1 MMQTAIDK
9 LRELR
14 ALHEDGLLSRQE
26 FDSRK
31 NAILDAAY
39 APDAVP
45 SDAQA
50 PPPAARAGTEIGLMA
65 GQEVGP
71 FERRYRLD
79 RLIAHGGMG
88 QVWQA
93 TDLATEAE
101 LGHSARVALK
111 ILAPQLTENS
121 AHARLLIEEAA
132 RARQLAHEHIVRVY
146 DWAQDPA
153 TSSYFIIME
162 CLDGEDFDSL
172 LAREGPLD
180 ADRTL
185 KLLAPAADALDHAWA
200 RHRLVHR
207 DIKPANLF
215 LTVQGDVKLLDFGI
229 AASARGAGEHRG
241 EGVEGNAVEAPASS
255 GTAGYRAPEA
265 GRQADAPGPALD
277 VYAVAVLVYRMVT
290 GRLPF
295 ATLHDPHR
303 EPARLPPRPEALS
316 EAQWD
321 VLQAGFAPDPA
332 ARPASV
338 RELLARLE
346 AAAGP
351 GAAEVAEEQRERLD
365 AERRQ
370 AAQEAERKAQQAARE
385 AAIRAAAVAAARAAV
400 DRQRRE
406 QEKQAR
412 AAAEEARTVR
422 KEALRRQ
429 LAERRELE
437 AEKARAAQEEA
448 QRRQAQAKAAAVYLA
463 EQKRA
468 RAEQAARDAAGGAPR
483 PEEGG
488 PAAPGPAETPAAAA
502 AADSQ
507 ALAAPAANAT
517 AATAGTAAAEG
528 ILRDR
533 FLDGEG
539 RGPELVLLPTGRF
552 EMGSPEHER
561 SIAMEAGS
569 QKGWLARE
577 LPQHWVGIERPIAMG
592 RYPVLV
598 EEWRDFVRATGWRPG
613 GDVDWDAPGF
623 PQTGRHPVV
632 GVNWFDALRYVRWL
646 SEATG
651 RSYRLPSEAEWEY
664 ACRAGTR
671 SAFSWGDTISPE
683 QANYDGNFT
692 YNGGARGAY
701 RRGTTP
707 AGMFAPNP
715 WGLHDMHGN
724 VWEWVQD
731 VVHDNYEGAPV
742 DGSAWEAGGDQARR
756 ILRGGSWLYN
766 PRYLR
771 SALRNGFSAVLSNDI
786 VGFRVV
792 RELM

>member
-1 MMQTAIDK
+1 MMQTALDK

-14 ALHEDGLLSRQE
+14 ALHEDGLLSREE
-26 FDSRK
+26 FEGRK
-31 NAILDAAY
+31 NAILDASY
-39 APDAVP
+39 A
-45 SDAQA
+45 
-50 PPPAARAGTEIGLMA
+50 PPAAPLDTPDAAVRPGTEIGLMA

-71 FERRYRLD
+71 FERRHRLD

-88 QVWQA
+88 QVWEA

-111 ILAPQLTENS
+111 ILPPQLTENG

-162 CLDGEDFDSL
+162 CLDGEDVDSL
-172 LAREGPLD
+172 LAREGPLGLE
-180 ADRTL
+180 RTL
-185 KLLAPAADALDHAWA
+185 QLLAPAAEALDHAWE

-215 LTVQGDVKLLDFGI
+215 LTRRGDVKLLDFGI
-229 AASARGAGEHRG
+229 AASARGSDG
-241 EGVEGNAVEAPASS
+241 VEAPPGS

-265 GRQADAPGPALD
+265 GRDAAAPTPALD
-277 VYAVAVLVYRMVT
+277 VYSVAVLVYRMVA

-295 ATLHDPHR
+295 GLLRDPLQQ
-303 EPARLPPRPEALS
+303 PARPAALN

-321 VLQAGFAPDPA
+321 VLQAGFALDPQ

-338 RELLARLE
+338 RLLLARLLD
-346 AAAGP
+346 AAGP
-351 GAAEVAEEQRERLD
+351 GAAELAEEERQRRD
-365 AERRQ
+365 AAQRQ
-370 AAQEAERKAQQAARE
+370 AAEAAQEAERKAQQAARE

-400 DRQRRE
+400 ERQRRE
-406 QEKQAR
+406 QEKLAR
-412 AAAEEARTVR
+412 AAAEEARAAR

-437 AEKARAAQEEA
+437 VEKARAAQEET
-448 QRRQAQAKAAAVYLA
+448 QRKQAQARAAAIYLA

-468 RAEQAARDAAGGAPR
+468 RAEEAARAQATAGAAAAPEAAVL
-483 PEEGG
+483 PPAPAPAG
-488 PAAPGPAETPAAAA
+488 PAA
-502 AADSQ
+502 
-507 ALAAPAANAT
+507 AT
-517 AATAGTAAAEG
+517 AATAGAEG

-533 FLDGEG
+533 FITMDGH
-539 RGPELVLLPTGRF
+539 GPELVVLPAGRF
-552 EMGSPEHER
+552 QMGSPEHER
-561 SIAMEAGS
+561 QIAMEAGS

-577 LPQHWVGIERPIAMG
+577 LPQHWVGIERPVAMG

-598 EEWRDFVRATGWRPG
+598 DEWRDFVRATGWDPS
-613 GDVDWDAPGF
+613 GDVDWNAPGF
-623 PQTGRHPVV
+623 DQTGRHPVV
-632 GVNWFDALRYVRWL
+632 GVNWFDALRYVQWL
-646 SEATG
+646 SQATG

-671 SAFSWGDTISPE
+671 TAFSWGDTISPE

-692 YNGGARGAY
+692 YNGGPRGAY

-707 AGMFAPNP
+707 AGMFAPNA
-715 WGLHDMHGN
+715 WGLYDMHGN

-731 VVHDNYEGAPV
+731 VVHDNYEGAPL
-742 DGSAWEAGGDQARR
+742 DGSAWETGGDGARR
-756 ILRGGSWLYN
+756 VLRGGSWLYN

-792 RELM
+792 RELA

>member
-1 MMQTAIDK
+1 MMQTALDK

-14 ALHEDGLLSRQE
+14 ALHEDGLLSREE
-26 FDSRK
+26 FESRK
-31 NAILDAAY
+31 NAILDASY
-39 APDAVP
+39 SAPAP
-45 SDAQA
+45 AELQAAAQ
-50 PPPAARAGTEIGLMA
+50 PPVQRPGTEIGLMA

-111 ILAPQLTENS
+111 ILPPQLTETG
-121 AHARLLIEEAA
+121 AHARLLVEEAA

-162 CLDGEDFDSL
+162 CLDGEDLDSL
-172 LAREGPLD
+172 LAREGALELER
-180 ADRTL
+180 AL
-185 KLLAPAADALDHAWA
+185 QLLAPTADALDHAWQ

-215 LTVQGDVKLLDFGI
+215 LTERGEVKLLDFGI
-229 AASARGAGEHRG
+229 AASARGSGESAGL
-241 EGVEGNAVEAPASS
+241 EAPGSS

-265 GRQADAPGPALD
+265 GRAAAAPGPALD
-277 VYAVAVLVYRMVT
+277 VYAVAVLVYRMLE

-295 ATLHDPHR
+295 GLLRDPLQLPVR
-303 EPARLPPRPEALS
+303 PAALN
-316 EAQWD
+316 EAQWA
-321 VLQAGFAPDPA
+321 VLQAGFALDPA

-338 RELLARLE
+338 RDLLARLR

-351 GAAEVAEEQRERLD
+351 GAAELAEQERQRREAEQRDEAQA
-365 AERRQ
+365 AE

-400 DRQRRE
+400 ERQRRE
-406 QEKQAR
+406 QEKLAR
-412 AAAEEARTVR
+412 AAAEEARAAR

-437 AEKARAAQEEA
+437 VEKARAAQEDA
-448 QRRQAQAKAAAVYLA
+448 QRKQAQARAAAVYLA

-468 RAEQAARDAAGGAPR
+468 QAEQAARGQVAPGQADPGAAGIGTAEASATPPAPA
-483 PEEGG
+483 PSG
-488 PAAPGPAETPAAAA
+488 PA
-502 AADSQ
+502 
-507 ALAAPAANAT
+507 AT
-517 AATAGTAAAEG
+517 AATEG
-528 ILRDR
+528 ILRDK
-533 FLDGEG
+533 FIASDG

-552 EMGSPEHER
+552 QMGSPEHER
-561 SIAMEAGS
+561 NIAMEAGS

-577 LPQHWVGIERPIAMG
+577 LPQHWVAIERPIAMG

-598 EEWRDFVRATGWRPG
+598 DEWREFVRATGWRPG
-613 GDVDWDAPGF
+613 GDIDWNAPGF
-623 PQTGRHPVV
+623 AQTGRHPVV
-632 GVNWFDALRYVRWL
+632 GVNWFDALRYVQWL

-671 SAFSWGDTISPE
+671 TAFSCGDTISPE

-707 AGMFAPNP
+707 AGMFASNP
-715 WGLHDMHGN
+715 WGLYDMHGN

-742 DGSAWEAGGDQARR
+742 DGSAWESGGDGARR

-771 SALRNGFSAVLSNDI
+771 SALRNGFSAAMSNDI

>member
-39 APDAVP
+39 APEGAAS
-45 SDAQA
+45 SDAQGPQA
-50 PPPAARAGTEIGLMA
+50 PPPARAGTEIGLMA

-111 ILAPQLTENS
+111 ILAPELTES
-121 AHARLLIEEAA
+121 GVHARLLIEEAA

-172 LAREGPLD
+172 LAREGPLGL
-180 ADRTL
+180 DRTL
-185 KLLAPAADALDHAWA
+185 QLLAPAADALDHAWA

-215 LTVQGDVKLLDFGI
+215 LTVHGEVKLLDFGI
-229 AASARGAGEHRG
+229 AASARGAGDGAG
-241 EGVEGNAVEAPASS
+241 EGAAGKAVEAPANS

-265 GRQADAPGPALD
+265 GRQLNAPGPALD
-277 VYAVAVLVYRMVT
+277 VYAVAVLVYRMVS

-295 ATLHDPHR
+295 AKSYDPLSDPLQQATRPDALNEARWTL
-303 EPARLPPRPEALS
+303 
-316 EAQWD
+316 
-321 VLQAGFAPDPA
+321 LQAGFAPDPA
-332 ARPASV
+332 TRPASV
-338 RELLARLE
+338 RELLVQLH

-351 GAAEVAEEQRERLD
+351 GAAELAEEERERRD
-365 AERRQ
+365 AEHRQ
-370 AAQEAERKAQQAARE
+370 AAQDAERKAQQAARE
-385 AAIRAAAVAAARAAV
+385 AAIRATAVAAARAAV
-400 DRQRRE
+400 ERQRRE

-412 AAAEEARTVR
+412 AAAEEARAAR
-422 KEALRRQ
+422 KETLRRQ

-448 QRRQAQAKAAAVYLA
+448 QRRQAQARAAAVYLA
-463 EQKRA
+463 EQKRV
-468 RAEQAARDAAGGAPR
+468 RAGQAARDAAGGATR
-483 PEEGG
+483 GQEEGG
-488 PAAPGPAETPAAAA
+488 RTERSPADTPAAAV
-502 AADSQ
+502 
-507 ALAAPAANAT
+507 APAAAT
-517 AATAGTAAAEG
+517 ATPTEG

-533 FLDGEG
+533 FIEGEG

-552 EMGSPEHER
+552 QMGSPEHER
-561 SIAMEAGS
+561 TIAMDAGS

-577 LPQHWVGIERPIAMG
+577 LPQHWVGIERPVAMG

-613 GDVDWDAPGF
+613 GDIDWDAPGF

-632 GVNWFDALRYVRWL
+632 GVNWFDAVRYVRWL

-651 RSYRLPSEAEWEY
+651 HTYRLPSEAEWEY

-671 SAFSWGDTISPE
+671 TAFSCGDTISPE

-692 YNGGARGAY
+692 YNGGPRGAY

-731 VVHDNYEGAPV
+731 VVHDNYEGAPS
-742 DGSAWEAGGDQARR
+742 DGSAWEEGGDGARR

-792 RELM
+792 RELT